1 MKGIRFKNIS
11 KEYQKASIPAVN
23 DISLDVPAGNFVVL
37 LGPSGCGK
45 TTLLK
50 MVNRLLEPTSGS
62 IFLDDVDIR
71 EMEITRL
78 RRQIGYV
85 IQQVGLFPHMTIEQ
99 NISVVPVLL
108 KWDKAE
114 LDHRID
120 ELLDLVH
127 LPRDFRKR
135 YPAQLS
141 GGQQQRVGLAR
152 ALAADPDVMLMDEPF
167 GAIDAITRASLQAEM
182 LELQRRLKKTILFV
196 THDVDEALR
205 LADLIVVLK
214 QGKLE
219 QYAPPC
225 DLLNKPANDFVRE
238 LLDADDRIRQI
249 SLLRVESVMGGIPQ
263 GYSVQVGIPTLEPKD
278 DLRKALSLLLQPNIS
293 TLSVLEGGEL
303 TGVLTLNQ
311 IRGAGCVEGL
321 E

>member
-1 MKGIRFKNIS
+1 MKGIRFKHIS
-11 KEYQKASIPAVN
+11 KEYQNASIPAVN

-50 MVNRLLEPTSGS
+50 MVNRLLEPTSGT

-71 EMEITRL
+71 EMEITQL

-108 KWDKAE
+108 NWDKAQI
-114 LDHRID
+114 DHRID

-182 LELQRRLKKTILFV
+182 LELQIRLKKTILFV

-205 LADLIVVLK
+205 LADLIVVLR

-225 DLLNKPANDFVRE
+225 DLLNRPANDFIRE

-249 SLLRVESVMGGIPQ
+249 SLLRVKSVMVSAPE
-263 GYSVQVGIPTLEPKD
+263 GYSVQSGTPTVKPND

-293 TLSVLEGGEL
+293 NLPVIEGGEL

-311 IRGAGCVEGL
+311 IRGAGCIEEL

>member
-1 MKGIRFKNIS
+1 MQGIQFKHIS
-11 KEYQKASIPAVN
+11 KEYQSASLPAVN

-50 MVNRLLEPTSGS
+50 MVNRLLEPTSGT

-71 EMEITRL
+71 EMEINRL

-99 NISVVPVLL
+99 NISVVPELL
-108 KWDKAE
+108 KWDKAK

-182 LELQRRLKKTILFV
+182 LELQSGLKKTILFV

-205 LADLIVVLK
+205 LADLIVVLR

-249 SLLRVESVMGGIPQ
+249 SLLRVESVMGGVPQ
-263 GYSVQVGIPTLEPKD
+263 GYFVPTGTPTLKPKD
-278 DLRKALSLLLQPNIS
+278 DLRKALSLLLQPNIT
-293 TLSVLEGGEL
+293 TLPVLEGDEL

-311 IRGAGCVEGL
+311 IRGAGCL
-321 E
+321 EELK